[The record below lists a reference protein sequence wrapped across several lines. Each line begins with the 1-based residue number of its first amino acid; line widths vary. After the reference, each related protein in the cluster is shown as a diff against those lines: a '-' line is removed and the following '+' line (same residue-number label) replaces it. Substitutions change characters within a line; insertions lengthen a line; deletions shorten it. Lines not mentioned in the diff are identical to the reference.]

1 MKEHE
6 GMPTT
11 QNNVS
16 LKRSRTYFF
25 IAIIVV
31 VNIIILS
38 SIIIVFFDIPFP
50 VINPHYSPPPLRFGL
65 SYPAP
70 EGIVLVNPDV
80 YVDVTLQSNDTISEG
95 TPVLLTAVGSLSPRV
110 SQNVTQV
117 EVVFEGA
124 LPVIDAS
131 NPTQTVTMNTVGTPF
146 GSVVLYPHS
155 GKGNY
160 TKSSFGMGGPDL
172 VGSSHIIQW
181 NVQGDYSPTLI
192 ILFNSPTNLTQE
204 KVSDIRI
211 HVSPASVLQE
221 ERFGHENI
229 VISLAL
235 VLFEFGASMMI
246 IRELIKSIQSR
257 TNGSTINDDSI
268 NKGDNTAI

>member
-1 MKEHE
+1 MTEHE
-6 GMPTT
+6 EVPTK
-11 QNNVS
+11 NNVN
-16 LKRSRTYFF
+16 LKSRTYFF
-25 IAIIVV
+25 IGIIFL
-31 VNIIILS
+31 VNIIIFS
-38 SIIIVFFDIPFP
+38 SIIIVIFDIPFP
-50 VINPHYSPPPLRFGL
+50 IINPHNSPPPLRFGL
-65 SYPAP
+65 SYPPP
-70 EGIVLVNPDV
+70 EGTVLVNPDV

-95 TPVLLTAVGSLSPRV
+95 TPVFLTAVGSLSPKF
-110 SQNVTQV
+110 SQNVAEVQ
-117 EVVFEGA
+117 VVFEGA

-131 NPTQTVTMNTVGTPF
+131 NPKQTITMNTIGTPF
-146 GSVVLYPHS
+146 GSAVLYPHS

-160 TKSSFGMGGPDL
+160 TKSSYGMGGPDL

-192 ILFNSPTNLTQE
+192 IVFNNPTNLTQE

-211 HVSPASVLQE
+211 HVSPASVLQD
-221 ERFGHENI
+221 ERLGRENI

-257 TNGSTINDDSI
+257 TNGGTINADSI
-268 NKGDNTAI
+268 NKGDTNAT